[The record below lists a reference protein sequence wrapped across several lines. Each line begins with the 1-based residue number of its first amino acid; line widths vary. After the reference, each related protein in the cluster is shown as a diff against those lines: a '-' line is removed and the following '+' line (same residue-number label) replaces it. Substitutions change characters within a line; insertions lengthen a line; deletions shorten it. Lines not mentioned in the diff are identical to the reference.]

1 MQIPRQRRQGT
12 AMIEGVFCLVVVFFM
27 LVGMLEFGVASLR
40 RNLLRDSASRV
51 ARAAVLRGEKSD
63 FSEWGPNRVE
73 LTAAADDSIAVAI
86 RPSLATMAPED
97 VRIIVDWLDGDNLTD
112 QRVNVIVEYDH
123 DFLFGNIWMI
133 NQLNLKAE
141 TQMRIER

>member
-1 MQIPRQRRQGT
+1 
-12 AMIEGVFCLVVVFFM
+12 M

-40 RNLLRDSASRV
+40 RNLLRDGASRV
-51 ARAAVLRGEKSD
+51 ARAAIIRGEKSEL
-63 FSEWGPNRVE
+63 SEWGSNHVE

-86 RPSLATMAPED
+86 LPSLATMAPDD
-97 VRIIVDWLDGDNLTD
+97 VRITIDWLDGDNLTD

-123 DFLFGNIWMI
+123 DFLFGQIWMI
-133 NQLNLKAE
+133 DQLNLKAE